1 MMENKAGKCIIFSAP
16 SGAGKTTIVH
26 RLLNEINSLE
36 FSVSACSRLARPNE
50 KNGEDYYFLGVEE
63 FRKKIN
69 EQAFI
74 EWEEVYPN
82 NFYGTLKSEI
92 ERIWSH
98 NKVVVFDVDVVGGLN
113 LKHFFGSNALA
124 VFVQPPS
131 VEVLEERLRSR
142 KTESE
147 EKIHMRISK
156 ATFEINRAKEF
167 DYILINNNLDVAV
180 AEIKERIIQ
189 FITT

>member
-1 MMENKAGKCIIFSAP
+1 MGNQIGKCIIFSAP

-26 RLLNEINSLE
+26 RLLNDLTTLE
-36 FSVSACSRLARPNE
+36 FSVSACSREARPNE

-63 FRKKIN
+63 FQKKIN
-69 EQAFI
+69 EQAFV

-98 NKVVVFDVDVVGGLN
+98 NKVVIFDVDVVGGLN

-131 VEVLEERLRSR
+131 IEVLEERLRSR
-142 KTESE
+142 KTETE

-156 ATFEINRAKEF
+156 SNFEMDRAKEF
-167 DYILINNNLDVAV
+167 DYILVNNDLDHAV
-180 AEIKERIIQ
+180 TEIKERITQ
-189 FITT
+189 FIER